1 MQSGVEEKVGLDY
14 FCRFLWEIDR
24 NFGMKFRSEA
34 IFAGNSEDG
43 GWIWIAFEGFR
54 FCLATCGASVAA
66 ESELRIEIS
75 KLASFASS
83 SNFFGKPN

>member
-14 FCRFLWEIDR
+14 FCRFLMEINR
-24 NFGMKFRSEA
+24 NFELKFRSEA
-34 IFAGNSEDG
+34 ILACTSEDG
-43 GWIWIAFEGFR
+43 EWIWIVLEGFR
-54 FCLATCGASVAA
+54 FCLATCGSSVAA
-66 ESELRIEIS
+66 ESELRMEIS